1 MGSSRPRP
9 RRLASKLR
17 LVRIKL
23 GLTQQQISERLTT
36 KRSPVYPG
44 HVSEFE
50 QGKREPSLIV
60 LLRYARVANATA
72 DELIDDELDLVE

>member
-1 MGSSRPRP
+1 MGYSRPQP

-17 LVRIKL
+17 KARIRL
-23 GLTQQQISERLTT
+23 GVTQQEMADRLTT

-44 HVSEFE
+44 HISEFE

-60 LLRYARVANATA
+60 LLRYARAAGVPV
-72 DELIDDELDLVE
+72 ESLIDDEID

>member
-1 MGSSRPRP
+1 MGSSRPQP

-23 GLTQQQISERLTT
+23 GLTQQEMSERLTT
-36 KRSPVYPG
+36 KKSPVYPG

-60 LLRYARVANATA
+60 LLRYARAGEILA
-72 DELIDDELDLVE
+72 DVLIDDELDL